1 MTCVCV
7 WQDRADA
14 QLAAERQANQMML
27 ATAAA
32 TKQGPVINNNNNNVV
47 AGGGGPANTV
57 IIREGNQKI
66 PVNHCQHVMCCM
78 FTGGLMLPCWIYA
91 CMGCGCEKP
100 CGC

>member
-1 MTCVCV
+1 MCV

-32 TKQGPVINNNNNNVV
+32 TRQGPVINNNNVV
-47 AGGGGPANTV
+47 ANGGGPDYMDIT
-57 IIREGNQKI
+57 IINNQKI
-66 PVNHCQHVMCCM
+66 PVNHCQHAMCCI
-78 FTGGLMLPCWIYA
+78 FTGSLWFPCWVYA

>member
-1 MTCVCV
+1 M

-14 QLAAERQANQMML
+14 QLAAERQGNQMML

-32 TKQGPVINNNNNNVV
+32 TKQGPIINNNNNNNNNV
-47 AGGGGPANTV
+47 GGPSNTV

-66 PVNHCQHVMCCM
+66 PVAHCQHFMCSM